1 MPYYPD
7 HTFILGLTTIR
18 RERRLPPGAI
28 GHATA
33 RDGTHVEAQDVILTG
48 SLPGDYIIVDVLEPL
63 GLKKADQLTEEMIT
77 VQIGN
82 TVEKGRVLAQN
93 GKKTVKASVNA
104 LIAQIDNG
112 QIIMQANPVHID
124 VEAMCPGEITSV
136 RGNTEVLLE
145 TVGALIQ
152 CAWGNGKKA
161 FGPYKLEPDG
171 GIEAMSD
178 DSLLTQFRNNAI
190 ILNHPIQSFKTFSV
204 AVLQEMTAIVAPS
217 MRADLREIAL
227 RQTIPIILTE
237 GFGDLQMAD
246 LVYNLLRDNLGRP
259 AMFDASEPERWS
271 PNRPEIVIPLPFGGS
286 LPPPPETDQPLA
298 EGAQVR
304 MMRAPYA
311 GMSGRVRRLVD
322 NPRAV
327 ENGLRLPGAE
337 VQLSDGRTVF
347 VPLANLELLG
357 RVADAPGTGGA

>member
-18 RERRLPPGAI
+18 RERRLPPSAL

-33 RDGTHVEAQDVILTG
+33 RDGSHVEAQDIVLTG
-48 SLPGDYIIVDVLEPL
+48 SLPGDFMIVDALEPL
-63 GLKKADQLTEEMIT
+63 GLKKAEQLTEEMIN
-77 VQIGN
+77 VQAGN

-93 GKKTVKASVNA
+93 GKRMLRAPVNA
-104 LIAQIDNG
+104 LIAQVDNG
-112 QIIMQANPVHID
+112 QIILQANPVHID
-124 VEAMCPGEITSV
+124 IEAMCPGEITSV

-152 CAWGNGKKA
+152 CAWGNGKRA
-161 FGPYKLEPDG
+161 YSQYKMEPEG
-171 GIEAMSD
+171 GIETMPD
-178 DSLLTQFRNNAI
+178 DSMLSQFRNNAV

-204 AVLQEMTAIVAPS
+204 AVVQEMTAIVAPS
-217 MRADLREIAL
+217 MRADLREMAL
-227 RQTIPIILTE
+227 RQPIPIILTE
-237 GFGDLQMAD
+237 GFGDLQMSD
-246 LVYNLLRDNLGRP
+246 LVYNLLRDNVGRP
-259 AMFDASEPERWS
+259 AMYDASEPERWS
-271 PNRPEIVIPLPFGGS
+271 PNRPEIVIPLPYGGS
-286 LPPPPETDQPLA
+286 LPPSPETDQPLT

-304 MMRAPYA
+304 MRRAPYP

-322 NPRAV
+322 TPRAV

-357 RVADAPGTGGA
+357 RAADAPGTGGA